1 MTVTATES
9 STPEYGT
16 TESGTTAPEDPRD
29 ARAPFAPPRLAERAR
44 ALAARPEE
52 WVHRVRLD
60 PQGRWYERL
69 HQDADHEI
77 WLISWLP
84 GQSTGF
90 HDHGGSAG
98 AFAVA
103 LGALEEHRVNGRR
116 EVGAGQARSFG
127 PDYVH
132 DVRNASD
139 APAVS
144 VHVYSPPLSTMRR
157 YDLDAGGELVRLA
170 AESAD
175 DW

>member
-1 MTVTATES
+1 MTVTTAETG
-9 STPEYGT
+9 TPEPQGT
-16 TESGTTAPEDPRD
+16 QD
-29 ARAPFAPPRLAERAR
+29 PFAPPRLAERAR
-44 ALAARPEE
+44 ALAGNPQD

-60 PQGRWYERL
+60 PQGRWYERV

-103 LGALEEHRVNGRR
+103 LGTLEEHRVRTSR
-116 EVGAGQARSFG
+116 EVGAGQVRSFG

-132 DVRNASD
+132 DVRNTSD

-144 VHVYSPPLSTMRR
+144 VHVYAPPLSTMRR